1 MKNGLCFC
9 IVLVTGSIHT
19 EGMAP
24 QMASEDEVKALN
36 EYNRLETVLIKD
48 EIARCEDIEELK
60 EKIFPM
66 IHSQQ
71 EEWARKI
78 NEIIEEK
85 KYTKIKFAELCS
97 VSRVSVDKWC
107 KGVIPK
113 NRETFLK
120 IGMAAGY
127 DVPKMNQLLQRY
139 GRYPALY
146 SKSLEDC
153 VCIYVISHNY
163 GEEAINKYK
172 YILDKIKE
180 KIIID
185 DNAEALENISTVKFD
200 SKLSE
205 VCDEDGLEQFITDNI
220 AIFAY
225 AYHKFY
231 AYVKMNI
238 SANYMEPAY
247 ADSIFEMAQI
257 QGWSSSLRQ
266 CVSAIRQNKW
276 YPTRNKII
284 SLGLHLS
291 MDHEQID
298 EMLELAHMEPL
309 CAKNIFESVIM
320 FILDDASLNDLLNIE
335 SDDYDPDELC
345 NYARRILEKLELPE
359 VEEFISELPE
369 VEDEE

>member
-1 MKNGLCFC
+1 M
-9 IVLVTGSIHT
+9 
-19 EGMAP
+19 
-24 QMASEDEVKALN
+24 N
-36 EYNRLETVLIKD
+36 EYYSLETMYIKD

-66 IHSQQ
+66 IRSQQ
-71 EEWARKI
+71 EEWAKKT
-78 NEIIEEK
+78 NEIICKK
-85 KYTKIKFAELCS
+85 KYTKTRFAELCG
-97 VSRVSVDKWC
+97 VSRVSVDNWC
-107 KGVIPK
+107 KGVVPK

-127 DVPKMNQLLQRY
+127 NVEQMNLLLQRY
-139 GRYPALY
+139 GQYPALY

-153 VCIYVISHNY
+153 ICIYVINHGY
-163 GEEAINKYK
+163 GEDAIDKYK
-172 YILDKIKE
+172 YILSKIKE
-180 KIIID
+180 QIIRD
-185 DNAEALENISTVKFD
+185 DRADEIEDVSTVKFD

-205 VCDEDGLEQFITDNI
+205 VEDEDGLEQFITDNI
-220 AIFAY
+220 AMFAN

-238 SANYMEPAY
+238 SANYMKPAF
-247 ADSIFEMAQI
+247 ADTVFGMAEI

-266 CVSAIRQNKW
+266 CVSAIRQSKW

-309 CAKNIFESVIM
+309 CAKNVFESVIM
-320 FILDDASLNDLLNIE
+320 FILDDASLNDMLDTQ
-335 SDDYDPDELC
+335 SADYDPDELC
-345 NYARRILEKLELPE
+345 NYAREILTKLDLPE

-369 VEDEE
+369 VDDEG

>member
-1 MKNGLCFC
+1 M
-9 IVLVTGSIHT
+9 
-19 EGMAP
+19 
-24 QMASEDEVKALN
+24 N
-36 EYNRLETVLIKD
+36 EEQNNRNDIETVFIKE
-48 EIARCEDIEELK
+48 EISKCEDLDDLK
-60 EKIFPM
+60 QMVFPKIRG
-66 IHSQQ
+66 QQ
-71 EEWARKI
+71 EEWSRKV
-78 NEIIEEK
+78 NEIIKENEF
-85 KYTKIKFAELCS
+85 TKSKFADLCG

-107 KGVIPK
+107 KGAIPK
-113 NRETFLK
+113 NRETFLR

-127 DVPKMNQLLQRY
+127 SQEKMNQLLQRY

-153 VCIYVISHNY
+153 VCIYVISHDY
-163 GEEAINKYK
+163 GEETLEKYQ
-172 YILDKIKE
+172 YILSKIKDN
-180 KIIID
+180 IIRD
-185 DNAEALENISTVKFD
+185 ENAEEVENVTTEKFD
-200 SKLSE
+200 EKLSR
-205 VCDEDGLEQFITDNI
+205 VQDEEELEQFITDNI
-220 AIFAY
+220 AMFSN

-247 ADSIFEMAQI
+247 AESVFAMAEI

-320 FILDDASLNDLLNIE
+320 FILDDASLNNMLDIASE
-335 SDDYDPDELC
+335 DYDPDELC
-345 NYARRILEKLELPE
+345 NYAREILSSLELPE
-359 VEEFISELPE
+359 VEDFISELPE
-369 VEDEE
+369 VDDVW